1 MCLVGKMRCTM
12 PQLCLV
18 EDETDLLEIL
28 SLYLRNNGWDVIPLS
43 TMLAANE
50 YITTPVDLWVLD
62 IMLPDGSG
70 IELLKNIKAQYPE
83 MPVIFISAR
92 GDSIDRVLGF
102 EVGCDDYIAKPFLP
116 IELVYRAN
124 KFLNTETT
132 TGNTAQQKDSLDS
145 FDTYHIDR
153 KKRIVYDA
161 DTPVSLT
168 SKEYEIVLYFLDNSS
183 TALSRESILL
193 KVWGNDFYGSD
204 RVIDNY
210 IKKLRKKLPNFSL
223 ETIYGFGYR
232 FNI

>member
-1 MCLVGKMRCTM
+1 M
-12 PQLCLV
+12 PKLCIV

-28 SLYLRNNGWDVIPLS
+28 SLYLRNGGWDVIPLS

-124 KFLNTETT
+124 KFLNTETIT
-132 TGNTAQQKDSLDS
+132 ENIEQQKDSLDS
-145 FDTYHIDR
+145 FDTYQVDR

-161 DTPVSLT
+161 DTPISLT
-168 SKEYEIVLYFLDNSS
+168 FKEYEIVLYFLDNSS

-193 KVWGNDFYGSD
+193 KVWGDDFYGSD
-204 RVIDNY
+204 RVVDNY
-210 IKKLRKKLPNFSL
+210 IKKLRKKMPNFSL